1 MVEILEFAVIVELH
15 THLWVLQDTLT
26 SVQFASQGD
35 LKQFQSNHLTNNN
48 QSHQHRFFSRNQFST
63 VLSED
68 PEIAKIMQKK
78 MEEMLKPKPEP
89 VIEPGI
95 IDLNESNFDQ
105 IVSAENPTL
114 VDFWAEWCGPCKS
127 MHPVFESLSK
137 KYPNVK
143 FARVNVDNNQNISM
157 KFGVQS
163 IPTFIMFKSGQ
174 IVDKMMGAVG
184 APGIHMICKK
194 HSK

>member
-1 MVEILEFAVIVELH
+1 MIEL
-15 THLWVLQDTLT
+15 QT
-26 SVQFASQGD
+26 S
-35 LKQFQSNHLTNNN
+35 
-48 QSHQHRFFSRNQFST
+48 SRCF
-63 VLSED
+63 D
-68 PEIAKIMQKK
+68 
-78 MEEMLKPKPEP
+78 
-89 VIEPGI
+89 
-95 IDLNESNFDQ
+95 FDQ

-127 MHPVFESLSK
+127 MHPIFESLSK

-143 FARVNVDNNQNISM
+143 FARVNVDQNQNIST
-157 KFGVQS
+157 KFAVQS

-194 HSK
+194 HSN